1 MPSKYHM
8 IRFVLAAHDDALVLH
23 RDDASFWRS
32 WFRGVSRMFNGRIPP
47 ALLDAMSSR
56 GDHLRSLALE
66 HKPAM
71 DPPVSA
77 SERRNAWIER
87 RDRGNR
93 LAIEKRK
100 AGNAAKVAAEAV
112 ASFDASYHEQMLP
125 LWSKDVQ
132 DIVQQRAEQL
142 RELGI
147 Q

>member
-1 MPSKYHM
+1 MASKYHV
-8 IRFVLAAHDDALVLH
+8 IRFVLAAHDDAVVVH
-23 RDDASFWRS
+23 GSDDTSFWRS
-32 WFRGVSRMFNGRIPP
+32 WFRSVSRMFSGRIPP

-56 GDHLRSLALE
+56 GDHLRSLASE
-66 HKPAM
+66 HKPAK
-71 DPPVSA
+71 DPARLAV
-77 SERRNAWIER
+77 ERLNAWIER

-100 AGNAAKVAAEAV
+100 ARNAAEVAESV
-112 ASFDASYHEQMLP
+112 ASFDARYHEQMLP